1 MKKLIYILL
10 FVSITVSPFYF
21 LGSGYPQISDVL
33 LLIAIL
39 IFMFNYRIKK
49 DKIFITIFIIVL
61 LISVTNLTWGIIHSD
76 ITFIFSIGFYIFNF
90 LFLIMIINLYDSHKN
105 EVLEVIYKAICL
117 SVLIQTILAPLITQ
131 SGHSRQTL
139 FFNNPN
145 QLGYYALLT
154 FSILTL
160 LYYLLKKGTIV
171 YIVISVM
178 IVYLAL
184 LSNSSATILAV
195 ILVLL
200 VQIMIIFIFRF
211 NIKKKVLSIFLIG
224 IFVLVISNYWIE
236 LTNINLIQTTL
247 ERYTAKESKSQSI
260 YYERGYNIIFENPE
274 YLIFGAGEGNHT
286 RFSRIEIHS
295 TLFAFLF
302 NYGIITISFLIILLF
317 LLIRRPTII
326 SLIILLAIY
335 FYGLT
340 HNGIRQPLFWLT
352 HAIIFFGNKDIN
364 FNFNQISYNLK
375 SKRYK
380 KNEIDK

>member
-1 MKKLIYILL
+1 MNK
-10 FVSITVSPFYF
+10 
-21 LGSGYPQISDVL
+21 
-33 LLIAIL
+33 
-39 IFMFNYRIKK
+39 
-49 DKIFITIFIIVL
+49 
-61 LISVTNLTWGIIHSD
+61 
-76 ITFIFSIGFYIFNF
+76 
-90 LFLIMIINLYDSHKN
+90 
-105 EVLEVIYKAICL
+105 EICL
-117 SVLIQTILAPLITQ
+117 SVSIQTILAPLITQ

-195 ILVLL
+195 IIVLL

-247 ERYTAKESKSQSI
+247 ERYTAKESKSQCI
-260 YYERGYNIIFENPE
+260 YYERGYNIIFDYHE
-274 YLIFGAGEGNHT
+274 Y
-286 RFSRIEIHS
+286 
-295 TLFAFLF
+295 
-302 NYGIITISFLIILLF
+302 ILLV
-317 LLIRRPTII
+317 
-326 SLIILLAIY
+326 
-335 FYGLT
+335 YGVC
-340 HNGIRQPLFWLT
+340 NSQ
-352 HAIIFFGNKDIN
+352 
-364 FNFNQISYNLK
+364 
-375 SKRYK
+375 
-380 KNEIDK
+380 